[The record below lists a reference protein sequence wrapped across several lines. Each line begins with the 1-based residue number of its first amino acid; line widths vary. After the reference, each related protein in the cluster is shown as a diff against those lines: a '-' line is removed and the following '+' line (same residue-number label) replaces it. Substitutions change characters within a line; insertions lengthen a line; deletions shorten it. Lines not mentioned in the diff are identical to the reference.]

1 MNPALIK
8 KDFVNTTINLDGRL
22 CNFIFINLAVS
33 FIAEKCDLRVT
44 YGYKNDIDTLG
55 IPLFSGKTV
64 YDNAITLTNYTFLQ
78 VYNMDSFMSN
88 LYIPIGSYFQTRE
101 ISHLIYKHLRTP
113 RVMTNVIKMNPYE
126 QRYNTNNDI
135 FVHIRLTDVAHLN
148 PGIKYYI
155 NTISKIPHD
164 ELYIA
169 SDDLEHQFI
178 HLIRNAFPN
187 MKIVCENDVQTVQFG
202 STCRNIILSHGTFS
216 AMIGYLGYYSNVY
229 YPEIN
234 PTKIQVWHGD
244 VFSIDG
250 WHSEPIPK

>member
-1 MNPALIK
+1 M
-8 KDFVNTTINLDGRL
+8 NTTIDFPGRL
-22 CNFIFINLAVS
+22 CNHIFRNLAVS

-44 YGYKNDIDTLG
+44 YDYKNDIDTLG

-64 YDNAITLTNYTFLQ
+64 YNNTITLTTDTYLQ
-78 VYNMDSFMSN
+78 IYNVGSLRSN
-88 LYIPIGSYFQTRE
+88 LYIPFDNYFQTRE

-113 RVMTNVIKMNPYE
+113 IVMTNVIKMNPYE

-135 FVHIRLTDVAHLN
+135 FVHIRLTDVSHLN

-164 ELYIA
+164 DLYVA
-169 SDDLEHQFI
+169 SDDLGHPFI
-178 HLIRNAFPN
+178 HLIHNAFPN
-187 MKIVCENDVQTVQFG
+187 MKIICENDVQTIQFG

-234 PTKIQVWHGD
+234 PAKMWHGD

-250 WHSEPIPK
+250 WHSEPIS